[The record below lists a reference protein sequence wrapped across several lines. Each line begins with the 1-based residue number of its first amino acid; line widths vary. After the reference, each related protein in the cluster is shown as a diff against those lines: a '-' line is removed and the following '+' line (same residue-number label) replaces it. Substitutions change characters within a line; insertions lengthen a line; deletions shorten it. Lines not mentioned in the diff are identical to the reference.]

1 MIGCKRMKTQTTFRK
16 EYQTAQEAQAA
27 GLEGRARVCARRA
40 AGLLIQ
46 KYLEMQKIN
55 PIKMN
60 SLDLI
65 KHLQQTSDSPELVL
79 LLGHYS
85 EIVTS
90 DHRLASE
97 VDLVANLPI
106 LAKLLTINLLEMD

>member
-1 MIGCKRMKTQTTFRK
+1 MNTHITFWK
-16 EYQTAQEAQAA
+16 EYHSAQEAHAA

-46 KYLEMQKIN
+46 KYLEMQNIN

-65 KHLQQTSDSPELVL
+65 KHLQQTTDSPELAL
-79 LLGHYS
+79 LLSHYS
-85 EIVTS
+85 EKVTS
-90 DHRLASE
+90 DHHLASK
-97 VDLVANLPI
+97 VDLVENLYL
-106 LAKLLTINLLEMD
+106 LAKLLKIDLQELD

>member
-1 MIGCKRMKTQTTFRK
+1 MVCCKRMKTKSTYK
-16 EYQTAQEAQAA
+16 NEYLAAIDAQAS

-46 KYLEMQKIN
+46 KYLETQNIN
-55 PIKMN
+55 HPKMN

-79 LLGHYS
+79 LLSHYS
-85 EIVTS
+85 ETVTN
-90 DHRLASE
+90 DHHLASG
-97 VDLVANLPI
+97 VDLIANLPI
-106 LAKLLTINLLEMD
+106 LAQLLTINLWE